1 MFTDSD
7 SPRRIASNLPRRL
20 ARIPNRLRERS
31 QDESGFGLVEILV
44 VILIIGV
51 LAAIAIP
58 TLLNQ
63 KGKSYD
69 ASAKELARTAQTTA
83 ETYGTDHGEF
93 KGLTTAAL
101 KNYETGLTS
110 CPSNN
115 SCFKEGKELE
125 GGKGF
130 EVVTTAANTEDEF
143 TITRNASGEITR
155 TCSSTKNGC
164 SGANS
169 GAW

>member
-1 MFTDSD
+1 MSYQLRHHSSDEGGFTL
-7 SPRRIASNLPRRL
+7 IEL
-20 ARIPNRLRERS
+20 
-31 QDESGFGLVEILV
+31 LV

-58 TLLNQ
+58 SLLNQ
-63 KGKSYD
+63 KSKSYD

-83 ETYGTDHGEF
+83 ETYGTDHAEF

-115 SCFKEGKELE
+115 ACFKEGKEIE

-130 EVVTTAANTEDEF
+130 EVVATAANTEDEF
-143 TITRNASGEITR
+143 MITRNASGEITR
-155 TCSSTKNGC
+155 TCSSTKKGC
-164 SGANS
+164 SGANT